1 MKFGLARTTVVLGA
15 VLSALLSTLLLS
27 ACVSVGLGA
36 DAPAQ
41 AYHQLTDSAAPATR
55 RAQPIVSALL
65 LQALPADASADTAAL
80 TYSPRPSE
88 FAYYQFAQWTE
99 RPVRRV
105 PRLLQQRLEA
115 AGLAGAVALAGDP
128 ARADWLLTVAI
139 ESLHHDASSLP
150 GQGRVAI
157 SVELFDRRSRTRV
170 ARRQFE
176 AAVPAASATAPAAA
190 VAISAA
196 LTQTF
201 NALVPWLDAELQRA
215 TAAAAPK

>member
-1 MKFGLARTTVVLGA
+1 MKLGLAT
-15 VLSALLSTLLLS
+15 ALLGSLMLS
-27 ACVSVGLGA
+27 ACVSVGLGG

-41 AYHQLTDSAAPATR
+41 AHYLLADSAASAAAAAR
-55 RAQPIVSALL
+55 RAQPVVPALA

-80 TYSPRPSE
+80 AYSQRPNE

-115 AGLAGAVALAGDP
+115 RGLAGAVAMLGEP
-128 ARADWLLTVAI
+128 ARADWLVTVAI
-139 ESLHHDASSLP
+139 DSLHHDVSTLP
-150 GQGRVAI
+150 GQGRVALT
-157 SVELFDRRSRTRV
+157 VELFDRRNRTRI

-190 VAISAA
+190 AAISSA
-196 LTQTF
+196 LSQTF
-201 NALVPWLDAELQRA
+201 NALVPWLDGELQRA
-215 TAAAAPK
+215 VAAAPK

>member
-1 MKFGLARTTVVLGA
+1 MRLGRWRA
-15 VLSALLSTLLLS
+15 AAFLGGLLSPLLS
-27 ACVSVGLGA
+27 AVLLTGCVSVGLGG

-41 AYHQLTDSAAPATR
+41 AHYLLADTAAPAAR
-55 RAQPIVSALL
+55 RAQPLVPALL

-80 TYSPRPSE
+80 AYSPRPNE

-115 AGLAGAVALAGDP
+115 RGLAGAVAMVGEP

-139 ESLHHDASSLP
+139 DALHHDVSTLP

-157 SVELFDRRSRTRV
+157 TVELFDRRNRTRV

-176 AAVPAASATAPAAA
+176 AVVPAASATAPAAA
-190 VAISAA
+190 AAISAA
-196 LTQTF
+196 LTQSF
-201 NALVPWLDAELQRA
+201 DALVPWLDAELQRA
-215 TAAAAPK
+215 AAAAPQ

>member
-1 MKFGLARTTVVLGA
+1 MKLGLAT
-15 VLSALLSTLLLS
+15 ALLGSLMLS
-27 ACVSVGLGA
+27 ACVSVGLGG

-41 AYHQLTDSAAPATR
+41 AHYLLADSAASAAAAAR
-55 RAQPIVSALL
+55 RAQPVVPALA

-80 TYSPRPSE
+80 AYSQRPNE

-115 AGLAGAVALAGDP
+115 RGLAGAVAMLGEP
-128 ARADWLLTVAI
+128 ARADWLVTVAI
-139 ESLHHDASSLP
+139 DSLHHDVSTLP
-150 GQGRVAI
+150 GQGRVALT
-157 SVELFDRRSRTRV
+157 VELFDRRNRTRI

-190 VAISAA
+190 AAISSA
-196 LTQTF
+196 LSQTF
-201 NALVPWLDAELQRA
+201 DALVPWLDGELQRA
-215 TAAAAPK
+215 VAAAPK